1 MIPRNAASTMI
12 HHSIIRSKWN
22 WMKSLAGYHLI
33 WMVWPTSSFQNSYHA
48 QSGENVS
55 LHWLAQKR
63 IQTTVNNEPES
74 KLIIVDGGCTT
85 SLTSSF
91 ENCADCKPRI
101 TSVRTAEGGMTMQ
114 TTHVCMK
121 TYYVRSRT
129 GEIRPITANLS
140 YVRR

>member
-1 MIPRNAASTMI
+1 VELDEIPGRIPLDLDGMAD
-12 HHSIIRSKWN
+12 IIISEQLSR
-22 WMKSLAGYHLI
+22 AI
-33 WMVWPTSSFQNSYHA
+33 R
-48 QSGENVS
+48 GECEYALVGS
-55 LHWLAQKR
+55 E
-63 IQTTVNNEPES
+63 TDSNNEPES